1 MKNRKVISLED
12 LEKKVLEQEQKTI
25 VAEVKRKHK
34 IIDDF
39 FKVSIFKKPID

>member
-12 LEKKVLEQEQKTI
+12 LEKKVLEQEQKT
-25 VAEVKRKHK
+25 VAAVKRKHK

-39 FKVSIFKKPID
+39 FKVSIFKKPVV